1 MTTSYWSLAGADF
14 AQDWSNTEQITT
26 ANDWSGVASI
36 MGYRGDDLTT
46 GVGIDPQTI
55 TTSTAAGETVNVF
68 ANQSTPNTNTSGG
81 IAEFDGIA
89 NPVVALQGSGTADAP
104 YLQLFLDATGRRNV
118 TLSFNARDI
127 DASGDNAVQPIAVQY
142 RVGNSGSW
150 TNLPSAFIADASTGP
165 GQATQVTPV
174 NVTLPDPVNGQGQV
188 QVRII
193 TTNAFGSDEW
203 IGIDDI
209 KVTSTP
215 GATLPQPGVLTV
227 ADAGV
232 LEGNDGT
239 AALSFTVTRANG
251 SEGAVSATWTATLPG
266 GATGADASDLAAGQP
281 LTGTVAFAAGQTS
294 ATVTLQVRGDAAFE
308 ADETLSFALSAPTG
322 GATIGTRA
330 TATGTILNDDAA
342 PPAAPANVFFNEIHY
357 DNTGIDAGEAI
368 EVAGVSGT
376 SLAGWSIALYRSAGT
391 VYDTIPLSGVLAD
404 QGLGYGTLSFARAG
418 IQNGTS
424 GFALVNAA
432 GSVVQFLSYEGS
444 VTATA
449 GPAAGQTSTDIGVAE
464 EPVPGLGFSLQL
476 KGTGSS
482 AGDFTWTAATADSF
496 GQVNAGQSF
505 LPADG
510 TGLLRVADARV
521 AEGDSGATDLVFT
534 VRRAGGQAGEASVA
548 YTVNLDGSATA
559 ADLAPGAQLSG
570 TVTFAAGEFVKEIR
584 IPVQGDTVGE
594 GNETLSVTLGATT
607 GNVRIDRGTA
617 TGTIV
622 NDDPLALTIAEIQGA
637 GHRSEYAGQEV
648 ITTGIVTAVKLDNDA
663 SPTSNAF
670 YIQMATGDGNDAT
683 SDAIQ
688 VFLGRTVPTVQVGD
702 AVSIRATVTE
712 FASAANQLTLSELT
726 NPTITVTSQGNAL
739 PAAVLIGEGG
749 RVLPT
754 AVIDDDGLTSYDPRT
769 DALDFWESLEGMR
782 VTVDT
787 PQAVSTTIAN
797 PIGSETYVV
806 ASNGAGATGLNA
818 RGGITIS
825 PGDYNPERIQ
835 LLADAQVFNGYTP
848 SHTVGD
854 RLGNVSGIVNYG
866 GGDYSV
872 VVTAPVSVTRD
883 VTLDREVTALKGD
896 ATHLSLATYNVEN
909 LDPGDTKFAILAS
922 DIVNNLKAPDILAVQ
937 EIQDADGAGTAAGT
951 SGQPTADKLIA
962 AIKAISGITY
972 TYVEVAPAPNT
983 TGGEPGGNI
992 RAGYLY
998 NDDRLDYVAGSAK
1011 LIDGQVYQGTRR
1023 PLVAQWAFNGETLTT
1038 VNVHLTSRGGSDP
1051 LYGSVQPPTDAGDAA
1066 RTQQAAGVK
1075 AYVAGLLAADPS
1087 LNVAIL
1093 GDWNGFYFEEAQQQL
1108 TRDGTFTN
1116 LNTLLPVEERYS
1128 YLFEGNAQQIDNILV
1143 TGGLLTGAEVDAV
1156 HLNSQLGG
1164 ERPTDHD
1171 PQVALFALGNQAPV
1185 SANDAVAVNE
1195 DATSANLYATLL
1207 ANDRDDGALTITGVD
1222 TAGTLGTVRFDAAT
1236 RTLQYVAD
1244 ADAFDALA
1252 TGATATDRFAYT
1264 VTDAGGL
1271 TSTATVE
1278 VTVTGVDDGVNRVG
1292 TARIDTLVGTDGEDT
1307 LSGLGGPDTLSGGNG
1322 HDLLLGGEGTDW
1334 LYGDAGNDT
1343 IRGGIGND
1351 RIYGGDGNDVLY
1363 GEAGNDGIWTGA
1375 GRDEVHVGRGTGLD
1389 SVYDFDTA
1397 FDRIVLDEGVAVAS
1411 YKVSDL
1417 NRDGVKD
1424 IQITFTSGSGVKLY
1438 GIGDIA
1444 QVAFVNGTADLSATT
1459 ANGAPRGALDLDNA
1473 SVSPLVH
1480 DLFTF

>member
-1 MTTSYWSLAGADF
+1 MTTSYWSLAGGDF
-14 AQDWSNTEQITT
+14 AQDWSNTELITT

-36 MGYRGDDLTT
+36 VGYRGDDLTT
-46 GVGIDPQTI
+46 GTGTDPQTI
-55 TTSTAAGETVNVF
+55 VTSTALGETVNVN
-68 ANQSTPNTNTSGG
+68 ANRTDPNTFTSGG
-81 IAEFDGIA
+81 VAEFELA

-104 YLQLFLDATGRRNV
+104 YLQLFLDATARRGV
-118 TLSFNARDI
+118 TLSFVARDI
-127 DASGDNAVQPIAVQY
+127 DGSADNAVQQVAVQY
-142 RVGNSGSW
+142 RVGTTGNW
-150 TNLPSAFIADASTGP
+150 TNLPAGYIADATVAGAA
-165 GQATQVTPV
+165 GQETSRT
-174 NVTLPDPVNGQGQV
+174 VTLPDAVNGQPQV
-188 QVRII
+188 QVRIM
-193 TTNAFGSDEW
+193 TTNAVGNDEW
-203 IGIDDI
+203 VGIDDI
-209 KVTSTP
+209 KVTSVAGGT
-215 GATLPQPGVLTV
+215 TSQPGILTV
-227 ADAGV
+227 ADASV

-239 AALSFTVTRANG
+239 AALTFIVTRANG
-251 SEGAVSATWTATLPG
+251 SDGAVAATWTATLPG

-281 LTGTVAFAAGQTS
+281 LTGTVAFAAGQTT
-294 ATVTLQVRGDAAFE
+294 ATVTLQVRGDTAFE

-322 GATIGTRA
+322 GATLGATA
-330 TATGTILNDDAA
+330 TATGTVLNDDAA
-342 PPAAPANVFFNEIHY
+342 PPAAPVNVFFNEIHY
-357 DNTGIDAGEAI
+357 DNTGTDAGEAI

-404 QGLGYGTLSFARAG
+404 QGQGYGTLSFARAG
-418 IQNGTS
+418 IQNGTA
-424 GFALVNAA
+424 GFALVNATGA
-432 GSVVQFLSYEGS
+432 VVQFLSYEGT

-449 GPAAGQTSTDIGVAE
+449 GPAVGQTSTDIGVAE

-476 KGTGSS
+476 KGAGSS
-482 AGDFTWTAATADSF
+482 AGDFSWTAATADSF
-496 GQVNAGQSF
+496 GQVNAGQTF
-505 LPADG
+505 LPANG
-510 TGLLRVADARV
+510 TGVLRVADARV
-521 AEGDSGATDLVFT
+521 AEGDDGTTDLVFT

-548 YTVNLDGSATA
+548 YVVNLDGTANA
-559 ADLAPGAQLSG
+559 ADLAPGAPLSG
-570 TVTFAAGEFVKEIR
+570 TVRFAAGEFVKEIR
-584 IPVQGDTVGE
+584 IPVQGDTIGE

-607 GNVRIDRGTA
+607 GDVTIDRGTA
-617 TGTIV
+617 IGTIV

-648 ITTGIVTAVKLDNDA
+648 VTTGIVTAVKLDKDGT
-663 SPTSNAF
+663 PTSNAF

-688 VFLGRTVPTVQVGD
+688 VYLGRTAPTVQVGD

-712 FASAANQLTLSELT
+712 FASATNQLTLSELT
-726 NPTITVTSQGNAL
+726 NPTITVLSQGNAL
-739 PAAVLIGEGG
+739 PEAVLIGEGG

-754 AVIDDDGLTSYDPRT
+754 AVIDDDRVTSFDPTT

-782 VTVDT
+782 VTVDR
-787 PQAVSTTIAN
+787 PQAVSTTISN
-797 PIGSETYVV
+797 PIGFETYAV

-835 LLADAQVFNGYTP
+835 LFADAQVFNGYTP
-848 SHTVGD
+848 AHTVGD
-854 RLGNVSGIVNYG
+854 RLGNVTGIVNYG

-872 VVTAPVSVTRD
+872 VVTEAVTVTRD
-883 VTLDREVTALKGD
+883 VMLDREATTLKGD
-896 ATHLSLATYNVEN
+896 ATRLSIATYNVEN
-909 LDPGDTKFAILAS
+909 LDPGDGKFAILAS
-922 DIVNNLKAPDILAVQ
+922 DIAFNLGAPDILAVQ
-937 EIQDADGAGTAAGT
+937 EIQDGDGAGTAAGT

-962 AIKAISGITY
+962 AIKAASGLTY
-972 TYVEVAPAPNT
+972 AYVEIAPTANT

-992 RAGYLY
+992 RTGYLY
-998 NDDRLDYVAGSAK
+998 NVDRVDYVEGSAK

-1023 PLVAQWAFNGETLTT
+1023 PLVAQWEFNGEDLTT

-1051 LYGSVQPPTDAGDAA
+1051 LYGSVQPPADAGDAA

-1075 AYVAGLLAADPS
+1075 AYVAGLLATDPS

-1116 LNTLLPVEERYS
+1116 LASLLPAEERYS
-1128 YLFEGNAQQIDNILV
+1128 YLFEGNAQLIDNILV
-1143 TGGLLTGAEVDAV
+1143 TGGLLARAQYDAV

-1171 PQVALFALGNQAPV
+1171 PQVALFALGNQPPV
-1185 SANDAVAVNE
+1185 AVADAVAVNE
-1195 DATSANLYATLL
+1195 DATTANLYATLL
-1207 ANDRDDGALTITGVD
+1207 ANDRDDGALTISAVG

-1244 ADAFDALA
+1244 NDAFDALA
-1252 TGATATDRFAYT
+1252 PGAVATDRFTYT

-1278 VTVTGVDDGVNRVG
+1278 VTVTGIADGVNRVG
-1292 TARIDTLVGTDGEDT
+1292 TARIDTLTGTDGEDT
-1307 LSGLGGPDTLSGGNG
+1307 LSGLGGPDTLIGGNG
-1322 HDLLLGGEGTDW
+1322 HDMLFGGEGGDW

-1343 IRGGIGND
+1343 IWGGIGND
-1351 RIYGGDGNDVLY
+1351 RIYGGDGDDVIY
-1363 GEAGNDGIWTGA
+1363 GEAGNDLIWTGT
-1375 GRDEVHVGRGTGLD
+1375 GRDDVHVGRGTGLD
-1389 SVYDFDTA
+1389 AVYEFDA
-1397 FDRIVLDEGVAVAS
+1397 ALDRVVLDDGIAVAS

-1438 GIGDIA
+1438 SVGDIA
-1444 QVAFVNGTADLSATT
+1444 QVTFVSGTGQPTLSSVPAKMIASESPDLADV
-1459 ANGAPRGALDLDNA
+1459 P
-1473 SVSPLVH
+1473 VSPLIH
-1480 DLFTF
+1480 DLIAF